1 MGLLLDLYRIKVKL
15 FLGAFRASKLSLLL
29 LFLYALGFLP
39 GTIGMSTLLAASIKE
54 GMDLMVYVNPLSTV
68 ISALLA
74 LILLSTFRGYVCFE
88 YEQSFIFTSPIT
100 PRLFLTASLLSDLTI
115 LSPFFSPLF
124 LMLGII
130 SVSLSLSPFTILSM
144 VFCLLLF
151 AFFIQFLKASLSIFL
166 SAYKG
171 LGPRI
176 LTILL
181 MAILLLPAL
190 GAINRLPS
198 TLSYRE
204 LPYPSTAMALVIIDF
219 IYDRVPQTYSLI
231 LLLSYFFASLA
242 LFLFS
247 SQKNLFQLAR
257 IVPFVSPFDTS
268 MRVQEIKMGK
278 NIAFFSR
285 IGLGLTLDLRSR
297 NLLRFLM
304 KKELIRM
311 VRDGSLFAVFFLYA
325 IVLFI
330 FALGGRSSGDMP
342 MEVPSLMLLLY
353 TFITPPMLISN
364 WRIGELNNLWIPMT
378 TSMGLEYVLK
388 SLLYDLTLITIAV
401 PTLVVGI
408 LFVLGGMDPILPLAL
423 VASNAMIGCSI
434 NLYMTIKFL
443 GTKRRATPS
452 LMIIYAA
459 MLLSGLLM
467 MPPYILFMVN
477 LFLKLGLEMEL
488 LLSVP
493 MILYSAYI
501 FRYISRRI
509 GKKVLEIEL

>member
-1 MGLLLDLYRIKVKL
+1 MGLLLDLYRIKMKI

-29 LFLYALGFLP
+29 LFLYAIGFIP

-54 GMDLMVYVNPLSTV
+54 GMDLMVYVGPLSTI
-68 ISALLA
+68 ISTLLA
-74 LILLSTFRGYVCFE
+74 LIILSTFRGYVSFE

-100 PRLFLTASLLSDLTI
+100 PRLFLIASLLSDLTI
-115 LSPFFSPLF
+115 LSPFLFPLF

-130 SVSLSLSPFTILSM
+130 AVSLSLSLLTILSM
-144 VFCLLLF
+144 IFCLLLF
-151 AFFIQFLKASLSIFL
+151 ALFIQFLKASLSIFL

-171 LGPRI
+171 PGPRI

-181 MAILLLPAL
+181 MAALLFPAL
-190 GAINRLPS
+190 GGLHRLPL
-198 TLSYRE
+198 TLSYGE

-242 LFLFS
+242 LFLFT
-247 SQKNLFQLAR
+247 SQKNIFQLAR

-285 IGLGLTLDLRSR
+285 IGFGFTLNLRSR

-311 VRDGSLFAVFFLYA
+311 VRDGSLFAVFLFYV

-330 FALGGRSSGDMP
+330 FSLGMGSSGDMP
-342 MEVPSLMLLLY
+342 MEVPSFMLLLY
-353 TFITPPMLISN
+353 TFITPSMLISN
-364 WRIGELNNLWIPMT
+364 WRIGELNNLWMPMT

-388 SLLYDLTLITIAV
+388 SLLYDVTLVTIAV
-401 PTLVVGI
+401 PTFVVGI
-408 LFVLGGMDPILPLAL
+408 LFFLGKMDLILPLAL
-423 VASNAMIGCSI
+423 VASNAMIGCPI

-467 MPPYILFMVN
+467 MPPYILFTV
-477 LFLKLGLEMEL
+477 
-488 LLSVP
+488 
-493 MILYSAYI
+493 
-501 FRYISRRI
+501 
-509 GKKVLEIEL
+509 